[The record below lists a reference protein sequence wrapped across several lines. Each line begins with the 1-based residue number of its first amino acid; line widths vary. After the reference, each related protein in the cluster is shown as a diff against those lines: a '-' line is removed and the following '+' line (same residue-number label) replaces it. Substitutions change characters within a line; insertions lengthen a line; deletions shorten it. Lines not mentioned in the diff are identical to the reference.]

1 MEIKLLINQ
10 IWNLYILFPVHILV
24 GGVIINEG
32 SAREPFAVEIE
43 NNINRINWFALI
55 LNFNF
60 PDDYLKQVLNHSLL
74 DHRVVF

>member
-32 SAREPFAVEIE
+32 SARELFAVEIE
-43 NNINRINWFALI
+43 NNINRIN
-55 LNFNF
+55 
-60 PDDYLKQVLNHSLL
+60 
-74 DHRVVF
+74 